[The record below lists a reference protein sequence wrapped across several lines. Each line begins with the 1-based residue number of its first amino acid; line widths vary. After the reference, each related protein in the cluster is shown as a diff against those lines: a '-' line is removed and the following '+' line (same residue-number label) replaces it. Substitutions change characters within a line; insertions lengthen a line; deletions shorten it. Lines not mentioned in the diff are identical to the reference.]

1 MFWKYIVSIFFV
13 FSGSWVPATNKQL
26 LMIIISPH
34 VLIIEKAKYVF
45 AESVS
50 AFNSG
55 YLDLRAIFQVILE

>member
-1 MFWKYIVSIFFV
+1 M
-13 FSGSWVPATNKQL
+13 PATNKQL

-55 YLDLRAIFQVILE
+55 YLDFRAIFQVILE